1 MKRHSDHIEK
11 KRGFTIVELIVVIAI
26 IAVLATVLIPAFG
39 SVMQKAKV
47 AAKTQIAS
55 SMNTFLA
62 AEEVLNARPQTLG
75 EAMDILKKQGFD
87 DGELL
92 CEDQE
97 ILLVWNAESNRFALL
112 DADMNTLYSH
122 DGDPIEADSRSLWIA
137 VSELPSEQSFS
148 MYLTESFDQTE
159 IEVSVS
165 IDIGSCNTLEKL
177 IYSGSDEPSK
187 ETVIRSGS
195 EEIKVEINN
204 LSAILNLNGV
214 FGEVSIIDPSSR
226 DEAIVNIDGEVS
238 EIIIEGGSLNIA
250 ENSTVENLE
259 ISAESSDDF
268 CITVAPNSSITTIK
282 DEKEL
287 INDDN
292 YNDGGSESG
301 DTPPE
306 EEPESD
312 PSDIVPEEGKVA
324 YIVSTDTQISSL
336 EEALRVGGDIIL
348 LADTEEKELKISI
361 NTIIDL
367 NGHTISNGDSSLD
380 MFLVSGT
387 SLTIIDSKGG
397 GEIRHESTK
406 EEEPPYA
413 IKATNG
419 AEIILKGGIISAEN
433 RAMHL
438 DNSTFEM
445 TGGTIKATR
454 AIDTKATA
462 EIIISAGEIHG
473 VVHLINGR
481 LSVSGGKFYGADAC
495 ITMKQGDL
503 DISGG
508 EFCTSST
515 STTDFPEPR
524 YDIADTCGAVLHID
538 ILKEKSG
545 NANIKISGGKL
556 TSANYSAICIT
567 GNSKISKNFKTTL
580 EVSGC
585 EIYCPEGHSDIV
597 YRGVAVANIKLE
609 EGISAEKK

>member
-148 MYLTESFDQTE
+148 MYLTESFDHTE

-204 LSAILNLNGV
+204 LSATLNLNGV

-268 CITVAPNSSITTIK
+268 CITVAPNSSITAIK

-348 LADTEEKELKISI
+348 LADTEEKELEISAE
-361 NTIIDL
+361 TRIDL
-367 NGHTISNGDSSLD
+367 NGHTVYNGNSQSNV
-380 MFLVSGT
+380 FLVDGT
-387 SLTIIDSKGG
+387 SLTITDSRGG
-397 GEIRHESTK
+397 GGIRNDFSGTK
-406 EEEPPYA
+406 VLYA

-419 AEIILKGGIISAEN
+419 AKIKLEGGIISAET

-481 LSVSGGKFYGADAC
+481 LSISGGKFYGADAC

-515 STTDFPEPR
+515 STTDFPDPS
-524 YDIADTCGAVLHID
+524 YDTIDSCGAVLHVD
-538 ILKEKSG
+538 ILKTESG

-567 GNSKISKNFKTTL
+567 GNSTTAKNFKTTL